1 MKKTFN
7 SEAAAAIHEMAQGM
21 FNNNLLSPEA
31 MQEVEELC
39 VLSVSDQSLHS
50 EEVEPETVQPTPQ
63 ALSEKQLASS
73 RH

>member
-21 FNNNLLSPEA
+21 FNHNLLPPEA

-39 VLSVSDQSLHS
+39 VISASNQPLHPASDEPQSRQLVAQATDEKQS
-50 EEVEPETVQPTPQ
+50 
-63 ALSEKQLASS
+63 ALS
-73 RH
+73 H